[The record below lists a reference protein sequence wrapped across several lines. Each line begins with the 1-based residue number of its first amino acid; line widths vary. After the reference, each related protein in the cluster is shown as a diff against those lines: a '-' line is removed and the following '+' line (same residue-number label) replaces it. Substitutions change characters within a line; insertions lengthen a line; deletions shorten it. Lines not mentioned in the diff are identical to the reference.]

1 MSIDLSRSLPWKK
14 VDVKQRLPAKNSP
27 GKRPKQDLLS
37 RVRLFYGEVLINGGF
52 YVL

>member
-14 VDVKQRLPAKNSP
+14 VDAKQRLPAKNLP
-27 GKRPKQDLLS
+27 GKKPKQDLLS
-37 RVRLFYGEVLINGGF
+37 RVSLFYGEVLINGGF

>member
-14 VDVKQRLPAKNSP
+14 VDVKQQLPAKNPP
-27 GKRPKQDLLS
+27 GKRPKLDLLS